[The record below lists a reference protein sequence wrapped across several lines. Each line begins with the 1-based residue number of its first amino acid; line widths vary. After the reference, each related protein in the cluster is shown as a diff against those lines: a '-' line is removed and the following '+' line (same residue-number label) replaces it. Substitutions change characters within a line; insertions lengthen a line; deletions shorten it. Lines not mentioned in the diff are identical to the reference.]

1 MTNPS
6 EGDDEVRQNPDPAQ
20 REVDKEQ
27 DEALQPA
34 ADPDYGEELG
44 DDPANEAGGTSENR

>member
-1 MTNPS
+1 MTNPA